1 MTIEQRK
8 QLYEVS
14 DEMLRFYLYKQI
26 KVKSVQYDTDDI
38 PKLTNLSNEE
48 VIRPTMVP
56 DETQTTFEM

>member
-38 PKLTNLSNEE
+38 PKLTNLISEE

-56 DETQTTFEM
+56 DET